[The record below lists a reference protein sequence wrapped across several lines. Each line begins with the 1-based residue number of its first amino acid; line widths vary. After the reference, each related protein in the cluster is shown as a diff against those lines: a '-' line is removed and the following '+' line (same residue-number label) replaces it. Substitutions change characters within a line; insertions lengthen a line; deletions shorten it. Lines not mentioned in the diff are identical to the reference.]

1 MPKKLLFL
9 ISSLRGGGV
18 SKSLVNLLHSEAL
31 QAYDISLWVGSRGGL
46 FEPLLPRNI
55 HVLSDPIR
63 EALLD
68 GLSGLPRLLLRGH
81 LLLAAGSLLRCV
93 LSRCSKSA
101 AGWLLAHL
109 LPPVREHY
117 DAIIDFNGQ
126 HQLYYMVDRLN
137 APVKLTFFHSDYS
150 KWSYYYRADKRYFPR
165 VTAIFSCSETCVRVL
180 QQWFP
185 NVAAKIRLMENI
197 SSPRL
202 IRQLADIPA
211 DTLQR
216 HPAECSALVTV
227 GHVCRLKGCDFIL
240 SAAAELRRRHIDF
253 VWYLVGEVRD
263 AHFLHE
269 LREQGLEQQIRPVG
283 PTPNPY
289 PYMARADIVVH
300 PSRFEGK
307 PLALDEAKLLCCP
320 IVATNFSTVTDQL
333 TPNVNASICPM
344 EGVALADAI
353 ADLLQHP
360 EKRQRYREQ
369 LAREQRDNSDEIHKL
384 LHIIDHA
391 C

>member
-1 MPKKLLFL
+1 MPQKVLFL

-31 QAYDISLWVGSRGGL
+31 QAYDISLWVGCRGGL

-55 HVLSDPIR
+55 RVLSDPIR
-63 EALLD
+63 EAILA
-68 GLSGLPRLLLRGH
+68 GFSGLPRLLVRGH
-81 LLLAAGSLLRCV
+81 LLLAAGSLLRCA
-93 LSRCSKSA
+93 LSCCSKSA
-101 AGWLLAHL
+101 AGWLLAQL
-109 LPPVREHY
+109 LPPVREHF

-126 HQLYYMVDRLN
+126 HQLYHMVDHLH
-137 APVKLTFFHSDYS
+137 APIKITFFHSDYS
-150 KWSYYYRADKRYFPR
+150 KWPYYYRADKRYFPR

-180 QQWFP
+180 RQWFP
-185 NVAAKIRLMENI
+185 NVAANIRLMENI
-197 SSPRL
+197 SSPQL
-202 IRQLADIPA
+202 IRQLADIPLNA
-211 DTLQR
+211 LQR
-216 HPAECSALVTV
+216 HPAARATLVTV
-227 GHVCRLKGCDFIL
+227 GHVCRLKGCDLIL
-240 SAAAELRRRHIDF
+240 AAAAELRRRRVDF

-263 AHFLHE
+263 AHFLRE
-269 LREQGLEQQIRPVG
+269 LREQGLEQLLLPVG
-283 PTPNPY
+283 ATPNPY

-320 IVATNFSTVTDQL
+320 IVATNFSTVADQL
-333 TPNVNASICPM
+333 TPDVNASICPM
-344 EGVALADAI
+344 EGGALADAI
-353 ADLLQHP
+353 DDLLQHP